1 MAQGTIGVQV
11 AATDA
16 PSLLKQI
23 EEAEKLG
30 IPAVWATSDL
40 VDALTLF
47 AAAAARTG
55 RVLMGTA
62 ITRAGPRHPISMA
75 QQAAVVGQLAPGRFR
90 LGIGPWLARQA
101 AMYGPGPTRSLA
113 HLRAYIR
120 TVKGLLQAGE
130 ADVEEAGVVA
140 HSRLANPVP
149 LPVMASALQPASF
162 ALCGAVADGAIT
174 WICPAGYVQNVALS
188 ALRTAAAA
196 AEREPPPL
204 IMHVPV
210 ILSTDTQAVRAA
222 MQERFA
228 FYLRVPNYLAMFA
241 EAGFAEAKEGQWS
254 QAMVDAVAVHGTE
267 TAVAERLRGLLAMG
281 AAELLVTALGAGPD
295 AAAGTDHV
303 LRLIGEL
310 AGS

>member
-11 AATDA
+11 AASDA
-16 PSLLKQI
+16 PGLLKQI
-23 EEAEKLG
+23 EDAEKLG
-30 IPAVWATSDL
+30 IPAVWATSDP

-47 AAAAARTG
+47 AAAAARTD

-90 LGIGPWLARQA
+90 LGIGPALARQS
-101 AMYGPGPTRSLA
+101 AMYGPLPQRSLA
-113 HLRAYIR
+113 HLRAYLR
-120 TVKGLLQAGE
+120 AVKALLQDGE
-130 ADVEEAGVVA
+130 ANVEEAGVVA
-140 HSRLANPVP
+140 HGRLANPVP
-149 LPVMASALQPASF
+149 MPVMASALQPASF

-196 AEREPPPL
+196 AEREPPL

-210 ILSTDTQAVRAA
+210 ILSTDAQAVRAA

-241 EAGFAEAKEGQWS
+241 EAGFPEANEGQWTD
-254 QAMVDAVAVHGTE
+254 AMINAVAVHGTE

-295 AAAGTDHV
+295 AAAGADRV
-303 LRLIGEL
+303 LHFIGEL